1 MIENGK
7 TEKPVLAINLLA
19 KYYRQI
25 KNLSGNK
32 LYDAINDFMKDAYT
46 GYDTARWSK
55 TVDNFIRL
63 ASKHKL
69 SEIEYIPITK
79 NELTTISS
87 LNEIKKERLL
97 FSMLC
102 FAKLYNTK
110 NSKNN
115 GWVNADIRDISK
127 AARVSESIAER
138 EHLLYELIQGK
149 YIQISSKSGN
159 KNMRVLF
166 VDSNVDSEI
175 MLEISDFRELGYEY
189 MNWKNGGYFRCE
201 ECGILCKQNK
211 KGTRKYCNGCIG
223 NYPMEVKKIACIDCG
238 KEFTIDSKDNQ
249 TIRCHTC
256 YKKYISQI
264 NSEKYRSK
272 HPDEFKTIVCKDCG
286 CEFTVPSKDNQ
297 TDRCPECYKAHLRNQ
312 WALASKKYRDSKKHK
327 SS

>member
-1 MIENGK
+1 MIEKGK

-19 KYYRQI
+19 KYYRQV
-25 KNLSGNK
+25 KNISGNK
-32 LYDAINDFMKDAYT
+32 LYDAINDFMKNGYT

-55 TVDNFIRL
+55 TVDTFIRL

-110 NSKNN
+110 NLKNN

-138 EHLLYELIQGK
+138 EHLLYELIRGK

-189 MNWKNGGYFRCE
+189 MNWKQGGYFRCA

-211 KGTRKYCNGCIG
+211 YGNRVYCNDCVGYAPI
-223 NYPMEVKKIACIDCG
+223 VSKTIVCIDCG
-238 KEFTIDSKDNQ
+238 REFKIDSLD
-249 TIRCHTC
+249 T
-256 YKKYISQI
+256 
-264 NSEKYRSK
+264 
-272 HPDEFKTIVCKDCG
+272 KT
-286 CEFTVPSKDNQ
+286 N
-297 TDRCPECYKAHLRNQ
+297 RCPECYK
-312 WALASKKYRDSKKHK
+312 KYRNNYQKELMRKRRSC
-327 SS
+327 